1 MTEMNIEEAAA
12 GIAADLFGNEKEETP
27 NAPTAEESAPI
38 PEAPESPDAE
48 AAATGK
54 SAEKPVETPIVRAPP
69 KSWAKDYHEH
79 WEKLDP
85 KVQEYVEL
93 REKQMLDGIEQYKE
107 HFAFG
112 KTMKDVITPYR
123 ALIAAQG
130 IDEAKAVATLMNAH
144 YKMSS
149 LPAAERAQY
158 FAMLAR
164 NYGVDLGQIQQPTND
179 EPPAVRALR
188 EKVER
193 QEQKDAER
201 ERQQFERVKQTTS
214 AEVKAFAEAKDKDGQ
229 LLHPYFDEVGDDI
242 VTFINAGL
250 PLNEAYAKAVR
261 ANPVTYEKE
270 VARLRTETEAQL
282 REKAKREAE
291 AARKASST
299 NVRSRDTGRSPTEP
313 LGKMEDTMRATLADI
328 KSRTH

>member
-1 MTEMNIEEAAA
+1 MTIDINEAAA
-12 GIAADLFGNEKEETP
+12 GIASDLFGSEQPEKVVDEAPDQEAPVSETP
-27 NAPTAEESAPI
+27 DT
-38 PEAPESPDAE
+38 PETSEITPETTVE
-48 AAATGK
+48 Q
-54 SAEKPVETPIVRAPP
+54 PVVRPPP

-79 WEKLDP
+79 WTKIDP

-112 KTMKDVITPYR
+112 KTMKEVITPYK

-130 IDEAKAVATLMNAH
+130 IDEAKAVQTLMNAH

-149 LPAAERAQY
+149 LPPAERANY

-164 NYGVDLGQIQQPTND
+164 NYGVDLGQVQQPSND
-179 EPPAVRALR
+179 EPPAMRALR
-188 EKVER
+188 EKQEKIER
-193 QEQKDAER
+193 DIAER
-201 ERQQFERVKQTTS
+201 DRQQFERAKQTTT
-214 AEVKAFAEAKDKDGQ
+214 AEVTAFAEAKDEKGQ
-229 LLHPYFDEVGDDI
+229 PLHPYFDEVADDI

-261 ANPVTYEKE
+261 ANPMTYEKE

>member
-1 MTEMNIEEAAA
+1 MSVNIEEAAA
-12 GIAADLFGNEKEETP
+12 SIGADLFGAEPQEEKID
-27 NAPTAEESAPI
+27 ESPD
-38 PEAPESPDAE
+38 PEAPVPEVADPPE
-48 AAATGK
+48 TAASETATD
-54 SAEKPVETPIVRAPP
+54 KPVTAPVVRAPP
-69 KSWAKDYHEH
+69 KSWAKDYHEP
-79 WEKLDP
+79 WTKLDP

-112 KTMKDVITPYR
+112 KTMKDVITPYK
-123 ALIAAQG
+123 ALIASQG
-130 IDEAKAVATLMNAH
+130 IDEAKAVGVLMNAH

-149 LPAAERAQY
+149 LPPAERASY
-158 FAMLAR
+158 FQMLAK
-164 NYGVDLGQIQQPTND
+164 NYGVDLGHIQHQPQND
-179 EPPAVRALR
+179 ETPAVRALR

-193 QEQKDAER
+193 QEQANLQRD
-201 ERQQFERVKQTTS
+201 RQQIERVRQSTT
-214 AEVKAFAEAKDKDGQ
+214 AEVTAFAEAKDEKGQ
-229 LLHPYFDEVGDDI
+229 PLHPYFDEVGEDI
-242 VTFINAGL
+242 LTFINAGL

-270 VARLRTETEAQL
+270 VARLRTETEVQL

-291 AARKASST
+291 SARRASST

-313 LGKMEDTMRATLADI
+313 MGKMEDTMRATLADI